1 MDLRRLR
8 TLVAIA
14 DAPSFTLAGE
24 AVGLSHSAVSLHIK
38 DMEAELGM
46 LLVDRSRRPPRLTET
61 GAAVV
66 EHARRM
72 LGIAEDIRA
81 LGAERA
87 LVGAL
92 SVGFVPTAMAGLAPP
107 ALARLRAVHPRLR
120 VSIRTG
126 LSADLAAMVR
136 AGTLDAA
143 VVTTPDPPL
152 PGLTAREAAREPL
165 EVIAPDS
172 TPPGDA
178 AALLAGRPFIWFTRS
193 TWAGQQIERH
203 LARQG
208 IAVDAAM
215 EVDSLD
221 AVEALVH
228 WGLGV
233 SVVPR
238 RRGATRAGLVTAPFG
253 APPLWRSLS
262 LIERPRHPRSR
273 FTDALHESLTT
284 DDPPGMAASGAAG
297 TAPTT
302 GQR

>member
-14 DAPSFTLAGE
+14 DMPSFTAAGE
-24 AVGLSHSAVSLHIK
+24 AVGLSHSAVSLHVK
-38 DMEAELGM
+38 DIETELGM
-46 LLVDRSRRPPRLTET
+46 VLVDRTRRPPRLTEK

-72 LGIAEDIRA
+72 LEIAEDIRA

-92 SVGFVPTAMAGLAPP
+92 TVGIVPTAMAGLAPP
-107 ALARLRAVHPRLR
+107 ALARLRLGHPRLR

-143 VVTTPDPPL
+143 LVTSPDPAL
-152 PGLTAREAAREPL
+152 PGLKAREAVREPL
-165 EVIAPDS
+165 EAIAPPG

-178 AALLAGRPFIWFTRS
+178 AGLLAGRPFIWFSRG

-208 IAVDAAM
+208 IAVEAAM

-221 AVEALVH
+221 AVEALVRCA
-228 WGLGV
+228 LGV

-238 RRGATRAGLVTAPFG
+238 RAGAAGEGLVTAPFG
-253 APPLWRSLS
+253 TPPLWRSLS
-262 LIERPRHPRSR
+262 LIERPRHPRAR
-273 FTDALHESLTT
+273 FADALYEALTAR
-284 DDPPGMAASGAAG
+284 DA
-297 TAPTT
+297 
-302 GQR
+302 